1 MQRPASRWAVVGFM
15 PAPVLPLELC
25 MQAGSRGVAL
35 TQDMQID
42 DVEGPSLDA
51 MVEDR
56 IGLGSGRPK
65 RRQKTHAA

>member
-1 MQRPASRWAVVGFM
+1 MREPLPCDINRPAFIVSQMGNLM
-15 PAPVLPLELC
+15 
-25 MQAGSRGVAL
+25 
-35 TQDMQID
+35 QDMQVD

>member
-1 MQRPASRWAVVGFM
+1 MHDLV
-15 PAPVLPLELC
+15 
-25 MQAGSRGVAL
+25 
-35 TQDMQID
+35 QDMQID

-56 IGLGSGRPK
+56 IGVGSGRPK